1 MTIPPQCS
9 PRLDTSSH
17 PNSLTLCSPWPP
29 KAANTLRRPLLRG
42 LRGVGLGVLHRCGCG
57 VTSRI
62 WLISRR
68 PLLAVAGVL
77 TAWAPANTT
86 RAFPESDCLGK
97 RDERCLSVGSGSH
110 DVASYSSILFRP
122 WRLKNKTTPE
132 SKRAKLG
139 VSRTLSCP
147 SGLRELGSWG
157 SRGNG
162 HGIWP
167 DRSQLQPESPAAKQP

>member
-9 PRLDTSSH
+9 PRVDTSSH
-17 PNSLTLCSPWPP
+17 PHSLTLCFPWPP

-86 RAFPESDCLGK
+86 RAFPESDAWANETNGACPSVAALTTSLRIRASSLGL
-97 RDERCLSVGSGSH
+97 RDSKIKPRQSPKGQNSGS
-110 DVASYSSILFRP
+110 AGPL
-122 WRLKNKTTPE
+122 
-132 SKRAKLG
+132 
-139 VSRTLSCP
+139 
-147 SGLRELGSWG
+147 
-157 SRGNG
+157 
-162 HGIWP
+162 
-167 DRSQLQPESPAAKQP
+167 AAQAG